1 MCREDVHEF
10 EVLKPA
16 CIFTRVHAAR
26 YQQLHDDL
34 KKSEPFQPL
43 FLGDYSPVDSKKRYD
58 FKKEIVVPVK
68 CVLYTYSG
76 AREDYAFIWR
86 IPETMSETDLLQKN
100 ASVQRQ
106 IEGDLPVYH
115 SRCMRREFIRSF
127 ETVTHAK
134 PAVLR
139 EAYRLLTED
148 SSSSATA
155 AQEEVDKRV
164 AQLLDSKP
172 SRVLHLCQR
181 YIESTLETAVDE
193 RRHGDVDEGG
203 DVLTHLAAA
212 LSVRDLYDQ
221 VSARCPPGTPIPS
234 VQWLQYQFWL
244 QKPMAR
250 TAGLYKGQPLTQ
262 VYGPVTP
269 VSRLTS

>member
-1 MCREDVHEF
+1 MLRLADNLRKYAEYLRRQSEKVGESHAKRVCREDVHEF

-43 FLGDYSPVDSKKRYD
+43 FLGDYSPVDSKRRYD
-58 FKKEIVVPVK
+58 FKKEIAVPVK

-76 AREDYAFIWR
+76 AREHYTFIWR
-86 IPETMSETDLLQKN
+86 IPETMSETDLLLKN

-127 ETVTHAK
+127 GTVTHAK

-139 EAYRLLTED
+139 EHRA
-148 SSSSATA
+148 
-155 AQEEVDKRV
+155 K
-164 AQLLDSKP
+164 
-172 SRVLHLCQR
+172 CQSF
-181 YIESTLETAVDE
+181 YGKSGFACF
-193 RRHGDVDEGG
+193 RHD
-203 DVLTHLAAA
+203 
-212 LSVRDLYDQ
+212 
-221 VSARCPPGTPIPS
+221 
-234 VQWLQYQFWL
+234 
-244 QKPMAR
+244 
-250 TAGLYKGQPLTQ
+250 
-262 VYGPVTP
+262 
-269 VSRLTS
+269 